1 MGTGGVSVDKNTC
14 IAWMSELQPHMSNA
28 LKFEAS
34 DGCHGGSRNVSCSW
48 SPMGRVAQL
57 LESLE
62 IWKTMSRYFAF
73 VSEDVFGISFRRCI
87 RFASWAVQNI
97 SFHLPGA
104 WGTKT
109 LFEKIIYLWSN
120 PFQNTGQSLIYSQP
134 TEVDLVQN
142 QMWYFAPVAAVEASR
157 EIPICLLRC
166 EITMKECIFSTLG
179 AVGP

>member
-48 SPMGRVAQL
+48 SPMGRV
-57 LESLE
+57 
-62 IWKTMSRYFAF
+62 AF

-166 EITMKECIFSTLG
+166 EITMKECIFSTPG